1 MTQKP
6 CLVAKGGKGHRL
18 GVGRLLG
25 ALKLPSPA
33 KAARGKMPTKVEGGS
48 GQNALLGT
56 D

>member
-6 CLVAKGGKGHRL
+6 SLVAKGGKGHRL

-25 ALKLPSPA
+25 ARKLPSPA
-33 KAARGKMPTKVEGGS
+33 KGARGKMPTNVEGGS
-48 GQNALLGT
+48 GQNDLPGT